1 MTTDVIIVGSGI
13 VGMACAWAALQQG
26 KTVRV
31 IDRDPFCVGASIRNF
46 GFVTVTGQGSGD
58 TWRRARRSRD
68 VWAQLAPQAG
78 IEVAHQGLYVL
89 AQRPQARAVLQALL
103 ARPEGADLQWL
114 EGQAL
119 QDKAPHL
126 SMAHLLGA
134 LYSPHELRI
143 EAREAIEKLR
153 VWLAE
158 QGVVF
163 QMGHAVQQV
172 LSGAVMVGE
181 QWLQAERVVVCPGPD
196 IRTLFPEAFSQH
208 NTQLCQLQMLRV
220 RPPEGYTLGAGV
232 MSDLSLVRYRGY
244 SELPGAQLLHD
255 QLRVEC
261 RQALEHGVHLI
272 IVQSPDG
279 SLVVGDSHH
288 YGQAMRPFAERAVED
303 LILHEMQRLLC
314 LGHYQVTERWTGIYP
329 SAPQDALIREVLP
342 GVQLVSV
349 TSGTGMSTSF
359 GLAEDLVNTWSAA

>member
-13 VGMACAWAALQQG
+13 VGMACAWAALQKG
-26 KTVRV
+26 KSVRV
-31 IDRDPFCVGASIRNF
+31 IDRDPYCVGASIRNF

-68 VWAQLAPQAG
+68 VWAQVAPLADIAV
-78 IEVAHQGLYVL
+78 EHEGLYVL
-89 AQRPQARAVLQALL
+89 AQRPQAKAVLQELL
-103 ARPEGADLQWL
+103 ARPEGQGLAWLELHDLQNL
-114 EGQAL
+114 
-119 QDKAPHL
+119 APHL
-126 SMAHLLGA
+126 AHANLHGA

-153 VWLAE
+153 QYLIH

-172 LSGAVMVGE
+172 TSGALLVGDTW
-181 QWLQAERVVVCPGPD
+181 QQAERILVCPGPD
-196 IRTLFPEAFSQH
+196 LRQLFADTFAQNH
-208 NTQLCQLQMLRV
+208 TQLCQLQMLRV
-220 RPPEGYTLGAGV
+220 QPPSGYKLGAGV
-232 MSDLSLVRYRGY
+232 MSDLSLVRYEGY
-244 SELPGAQLLHD
+244 RQLPGSQLLHD

-261 RQALEHGVHLI
+261 AQALVHGVHLI
-272 IVQSPDG
+272 IVQSQDG

-288 YGQAMRPFAERAVED
+288 YGQAMRPFATREVED

-329 SAPQDALIREVLP
+329 SGPQDAMVQQVLP

-359 GLAEDLVNTWSAA
+359 GLAEEIVQAWSQP